1 MKARVWNQTMFFYS
15 KIYAHSCRFKEGY
28 IAWWLSGKSPPAN
41 AGDLGLI
48 SDSLSQE
55 DPLEKEM
62 ETYCTIFAWEIL
74 WTEQPDR
81 LQSMELQESNTI

>member
-1 MKARVWNQTMFFYS
+1 MKARVWNQTLFFYI
-15 KIYAHSCRFKEGY
+15 KAYAHSRRFKEGY
-28 IAWWLSGKSPPAN
+28 IAWCLSGKCPPAN

-48 SDSLSQE
+48 PDSLSQE

-62 ETYCTIFAWEIL
+62 ATYSTISAWGIL